1 MKLSA
6 HYNKAS
12 IIVSVT
18 VLLAGAVIYFF
29 AINYIAR
36 NQLDRDLDEEIG
48 ELFEYINTHHQLP
61 KPVDFDED
69 QTTFVKTD
77 HRVSTRFFDTAYK
90 NPKEQKTENG
100 RAVEGSVALNGLTYK
115 FTIVISSEGTEYLIQ
130 IIAII
135 TLVLM
140 VSLVLILFLTNR
152 YVLNGLWQ
160 PFYKLLNQLRGF
172 NVSEQLEHHLLVTK
186 VDEFK
191 ELDQAIEMMSLR
203 VKNDFQKLKE
213 FTENASHEMMTPL
226 AVITSKLDTLIQ
238 DESLKPEQFEQI
250 NDIYGATSKL
260 SRLNQS
266 LLLLVKIE
274 NNLIDDAE
282 VIDLKYLLTDK
293 LRQFQE
299 LIQSKDLNLIA
310 NLISHEIMVSRYLVD
325 ILLNN
330 LISNA
335 IRHNTHGGELSI
347 TLFEDRL
354 SIQNIGKANALNTE
368 RMFDRFQ
375 KGNRSEGTG
384 LGLTIVKNICKMY
397 GWEVTYCYQ
406 DSMHT
411 FQVIF
416 EPSTIL

>member
-12 IIVSVT
+12 IIVSVI

-36 NQLDRDLDEEIG
+36 NQLDRDLSEEIE
-48 ELFEYINTHHQLP
+48 ELFEYVNTHHQLP

-69 QTTFVKTD
+69 QTTFLKTD
-77 HRVSTRFFDTAYK
+77 RRIETRFFDTLYK

-100 RAVEGSVALNGLTYK
+100 RGVEGSIVLNGETYK
-115 FTIVISSEGTEYLIQ
+115 FTIVISRESTEYLIQ
-130 IIAII
+130 IIAVI
-135 TLVLM
+135 TLALM

-160 PFYKLLNQLRGF
+160 PFYRLLNQLKDF
-172 NVSEQLEHHLLVTK
+172 NVFENSEHQLLITR

-203 VKNDFQKLKE
+203 VKDDFQNLKE

-238 DESLKPEQFEQI
+238 DETLKPEQFEQI

-260 SRLNQS
+260 SRLNHS

-282 VIDLKYLLTDK
+282 AIDLKDLLSDK

-299 LIQSKDLNLIA
+299 LAQTKELHVVT
-310 NLISHEIMVSRYLVD
+310 NLISRKVTVSKYLVD
-325 ILLNN
+325 ILFNN
-330 LISNA
+330 LMSNA
-335 IRHNTHGGELSI
+335 IRHNNNKGVLI
-347 TLFEDRL
+347 VTLFEDVL
-354 SIQNIGKANALNTE
+354 LIQNTGSTCALNAE

-375 KGNRSEGTG
+375 KDKKSEGTG
-384 LGLTIVKNICKMY
+384 LGLTIVKNICKTY
-397 GWEVTYCYQ
+397 GWEVTYYYQ
-406 DSMHT
+406 ESIHT
-411 FQVIF
+411 FQIVF
-416 EPSTIL
+416 KP